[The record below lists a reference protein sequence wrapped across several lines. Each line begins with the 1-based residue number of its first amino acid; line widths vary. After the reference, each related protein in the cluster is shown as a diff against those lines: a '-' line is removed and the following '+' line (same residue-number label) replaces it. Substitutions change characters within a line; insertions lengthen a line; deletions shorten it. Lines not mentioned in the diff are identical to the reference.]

1 MNLKKIYLGLGIA
14 ALFFTS
20 CSTEEEIQLLPSLG
34 TYDKGILVVNEG
46 NFGQP
51 NGSISFLSNDFSV
64 FQNGIYGIENN
75 NEALGDVVQ
84 SISFNDD
91 KAFIVVNAS
100 NIIQIVN
107 RYSFKKVATITQG
120 LNNPRYSASSNG
132 KLFVTNGGDKSV
144 SVYDLGTYSFITNI
158 VIDKACEKIVA
169 ANNKIYVQNGAF
181 GSGSNV
187 TAIDAAT
194 NTITTTIAVGAGV
207 NSMEEKDGILYVMCG
222 NNDKSSLY
230 RINTISDTK
239 SVVETTSLKK
249 AKNMDVDGN
258 NIYYTVGTGVYAMP
272 ITATSFNELPLFSV
286 ADNNFSTFYGFAVI
300 DGYIFS
306 ADANGFTQDGI
317 MKIYST
323 GGATLKTFNTKVGP
337 NGFYLNF

>member
-75 NEALGDVVQ
+75 NEAIGDVVQ

-187 TAIDAAT
+187 TVIDAAT
-194 NTITTTIAVGAGV
+194 NTIATTIAVGAGV

>member
-64 FQNGIYGIENN
+64 FQNGIYATENN
-75 NEALGDVVQ
+75 GEALGDVVQ
-84 SISFNDD
+84 SISFKDD

-100 NIIQIVN
+100 NVIQVVN

-120 LNNPRYSASSNG
+120 LNKPRYSTSSNG
-132 KLFVTNGGDKSV
+132 KLFVTNSGTKSV
-144 SVYDLGTYSFITNI
+144 SVYDLSTFAFITNI
-158 VIDKACEKIVA
+158 EIDKAVEKIVA

-181 GSGSNV
+181 GTGSNV
-187 TAIDAAT
+187 TVIDAVA
-194 NTITTTIAVGAGV
+194 NTVSTTIEVGVGV
-207 NSMEEKDGILYVMCG
+207 NSMEEKNGILYVMCG
-222 NNDKSSLY
+222 NNDGSALY
-230 RINTISDTK
+230 RINTETDTK
-239 SVVETTSLKK
+239 SVIQTSALKK
-249 AKNMDVDGN
+249 ATNMDVDGA
-258 NIYYTVGTGVYAMP
+258 NIFYPVNAGVYAMP
-272 ITATSFNELPLFSV
+272 INATSFTQLPLFSV
-286 ADNNFSTFYGFAVI
+286 ADNGFSTFYGFAVI

-306 ADANGFTQDGI
+306 ADANGFTQNGI
-317 MKIYST
+317 MKIYSAT
-323 GGATLKTFNTKVGP
+323 GTTLKTYNTKVGP
-337 NGFYLNF
+337 NGFYLNM

>member
-187 TAIDAAT
+187 TVIDAAT
-194 NTITTTIAVGAGV
+194 NAITTTIAVGAGV

>member
-14 ALFFTS
+14 ALFFAS
-20 CSTEEEIQLLPSLG
+20 CNTEDEIQQVPSLG
-34 TYDKGILVVNEG
+34 TYDKGVLVVNEG

-51 NGSISFLSNDFSV
+51 NGSISFLSNDFNV

-75 NEALGDVVQ
+75 NEDLGDVVQ
-84 SISFNDD
+84 SISFNED

-100 NIIQIVN
+100 NIIQVVN
-107 RYSFKKVATITQG
+107 RYSFKKIATITQG
-120 LNNPRYSASSNG
+120 LNNPRYSTSSNG

-144 SVYDLGTYSFITNI
+144 SVYDLGTYAFITNI
-158 VIDKACEKIVA
+158 VVDKACERVVA

-181 GSGSNV
+181 GSGKNV
-187 TAIDAAT
+187 TVINAAT
-194 NTITTTIAVGAGV
+194 NTISTTIEVGAGV
-207 NSMEEKDGILYVMCG
+207 NSMEEKNGILYVMCG
-222 NNDKSSLY
+222 NKDGSSLY
-230 RINTISDTK
+230 RINTETDTK
-239 SVVETTSLKK
+239 SVIETTSIKK

-258 NIYYTVGTGVYAMP
+258 NIWYTVGTGVYAMP
-272 ITATSFNELPLFSV
+272 ITATTFNQLPLFSV
-286 ADNNFSTFYGFAVI
+286 ADNDFSTFYGFAVI

-317 MKIYST
+317 MKIYSPNGT
-323 GGATLKTFNTKVGP
+323 TLKTYNTKVGP